1 MSEMESKGGPKKQ
14 LTMKQAIIIMSI
26 GGFMFLL
33 AIVIPTEPQSTAYT
47 IKIIVGFLGLC
58 IGVVGA
64 YFRPMGTPK
73 KDN

>member
-1 MSEMESKGGPKKQ
+1 MSETESTGGPKKQ
-14 LTMKQAIIIMSI
+14 LTIRQAITLMSV

-33 AIVIPTEPQSTAYT
+33 AIVVPTEPQSTAYT
-47 IKIIVGFLGLC
+47 IKVIMGFVGVC

-64 YFRPMGTPK
+64 YFRPMAPK